1 VPIDIK
7 EIIVSTGNHFHLL
20 KLRARNFIFSNP
32 HCPFSPRNRNN
43 LDNNQQRLRSP
54 ATKVNEND
62 VKGGNQDDN
71 KYSNAMDR
79 MDIYSDSNE
88 NAIKTGDEI
97 TEDDRPPRLPPRPP
111 PRPRNTMSS
120 ETGMINS
127 CQFFSSKCLPLL
139 VN

>member
-1 VPIDIK
+1 MK
-7 EIIVSTGNHFHLL
+7 L
-20 KLRARNFIFSNP
+20 KS
-32 HCPFSPRNRNN
+32 FSPSQLSISFNFPNSLSHFRNRNN

-54 ATKVNEND
+54 KRQSGPSSAAKVNETD

-71 KYSNAMDR
+71 KYSNALDR

-111 PRPRNTMSS
+111 PRPRNTMST

-127 CQFFSSKCLPLL
+127 
-139 VN
+139 